1 MTATDLTTKLNALC
15 DLLGISPAEALEA
28 LGKLGDA
35 PVNKKAPTVN
45 EVIPE
50 VDKLVRAETK
60 RASKP
65 YWLFLAEEHG
75 DKSLDDI
82 DKPMLE
88 ALLLRLEEAP
98 RQSVKRKN
106 WKNGSG
112 AKRSAVHAW
121 RRMWEYAIDKGF
133 TAKNPAQA
141 LRMPKRLPNERRGL
155 TRAEVEMIY
164 EVAASTGDDPT
175 LDCVLIRLLL
185 ETGCRRMGALKLTTG
200 SLKHDKQ
207 TLVFE
212 EKNGKTREMP
222 ISLVLQQN
230 LIELARSRGASF
242 DDDKSCLL
250 RYANGTPLTDRRFDY
265 LFRRIQT
272 AKPFSDAAN
281 VSAHWLRHT
290 AIRWIERSSS
300 EATAATFA
308 GHTPVRNRVS
318 GVYMTAAPIEL
329 VRAWCDVWKVD
340 HPLAHEE

>member
-1 MTATDLTTKLNALC
+1 MTATDLTNKLNALC

-28 LGKLGDA
+28 LGKLGEA
-35 PVNKKAPTVN
+35 PASTKAPTVN
-45 EVIPE
+45 EIILE

-60 RASKP
+60 RAYKP

-88 ALLLRLEEAP
+88 KLLRKLGEAP

-121 RRMWEYAIDKGF
+121 RRLWQYAVDKGF
-133 TAKNPAQA
+133 TTKNPAQA
-141 LRMPKRLPNERRGL
+141 LPMPKRLPNERRGL
-155 TRAEVEMIY
+155 TRAEVELIY
-164 EVAASTGDDPT
+164 SVAASGGDDPG
-175 LDCVLIRLLL
+175 LDCLILRLLL

-200 SLKHDKQ
+200 CIKQDKQ
-207 TLVFE
+207 TLLLK
-212 EKNGKTREMP
+212 EKNGKEREMP

-230 LIELARSRGASF
+230 LIELARTRGASF
-242 DDDKSCLL
+242 DDDESPLL

-290 AIRWIERSSS
+290 AIRWIERAFS

-318 GVYMTAAPIEL
+318 GGYMTAAPIEL